1 MSHIFSLLEWPSNA
15 STRVKLTSEA
25 SNLLQKIMVLLSVTT
40 LETHDPEKLLM
51 SIILWFIE
59 WVLRSVLAEVAPRV
73 VASGPL

>member
-1 MSHIFSLLEWPSNA
+1 MSHIFSLLEWPNSASN
-15 STRVKLTSEA
+15 RVKLTSEE

-59 WVLRSVLAEVAPRV
+59 WVLRSVLAEVAPCV